1 MSIDIDAFSIVTNHR
16 VTENDKESI
25 VIGLIC

>member
-1 MSIDIDAFSIVTNHR
+1 MSIDIDTFSIVTNR
-16 VTENDKESI
+16 CVTENDEESI